1 VSGYT
6 PAGNFAPTVEGP
18 AGTDGVD
25 GLPGATGATGATGPW
40 PPPELAIACDVTP
53 ASLALDN
60 AWIEPDL
67 EAAAW
72 TKSGGTD
79 LDWGYDTCGW
89 WDLTLTGTVGGNW
102 LYAEANNLIG
112 GPRTFEVVAEALAD
126 DWLLIE
132 VYGTAS
138 AVHRV
143 WYDVANNA
151 IGTQSGA
158 ELVAAG
164 CTIAD
169 FTYAGHVWRRCRLT
183 IDGPIDSTRMRLAA
197 VAADASLEGT
207 TGAGASLRI
216 LGQAHVGH
224 FPELNGPAT
233 RVVQRRIER
242 VDSWGWLQRAGLEQL
257 SDTLAAPFWFDPLR
271 AEWGGEGPTEGESAG
286 IYCGGYAE
294 HTSRWLDLVGPGGAA
309 DLCRMLQDGAAIW
322 AIFVDATIDADT
334 LPVEPERWP
343 LFALLDDL
351 VAVAEEQALFAT
363 VHGVVGPA
371 VMMRHTYALVED
383 PPQRALYWAARF
395 GVSTAAGKIDAGGSP
410 AAGSYSVL
418 KPDAATEKTRC
429 VVGGTPGGMGADLD
443 ARSGMPIHGVYV
455 AIGRSLT
462 RPRVEEI
469 AWWLATRAGI
479 WVPP

>member
-1 VSGYT
+1 MSGYT

-18 AGTDGVD
+18 AGTPGVDGVD
-25 GLPGATGATGATGPW
+25 GATGATGPW

-72 TKSGGTD
+72 TRAAGASLT
-79 LDWGYDTCGW
+79 WGYDASGW

-102 LYAEANNLIG
+102 LYAEAQNLIG

-158 ELVAAG
+158 ELVAVG
-164 CTIAD
+164 VTIEDVTWGA
-169 FTYAGHVWRRCRLT
+169 HVWRRCRLT
-183 IDGPIDSTRMRLAA
+183 IDGSIDSTRMRLAA
-197 VAADASLEGT
+197 VAADASLEGSV
-207 TGAGASLRI
+207 GSGASLRF
-216 LGQAHVGH
+216 LAQANLGH
-224 FPELNGPAT
+224 FPGLSGPTT

-242 VDSWGWLQRAGLEQL
+242 VDSWGWLKQAGLSQL
-257 SDTLAAPFWFDPLR
+257 SDQLGAPFWYDPIR
-271 AEWGGEGPTEGESAG
+271 AEWGGEGPAEGESAG

-294 HTSRWLDLVGPGGAA
+294 HASRWLEIVACGAA
-309 DLCRMLQDGAAIW
+309 DLCRTLQDGAATW
-322 AIFVDATIDADT
+322 AIFIDATIDPAA
-334 LPVEPERWP
+334 LPASPERWP
-343 LFALLDDL
+343 LFAVIDD
-351 VAVAEEQALFAT
+351 AAAEEAHALYAT
-363 VHGVVGPA
+363 VSGVIGPA
-371 VMMRHTYALVED
+371 VLMRGAYALVQ
-383 PPQRALYWAARF
+383 PTQRALYWALRR
-395 GVSTAAGKIDAGGSP
+395 GDTTHVGIVDTGGMVAA
-410 AAGSYSVL
+410 SYSL
-418 KPDAATEKTRC
+418 LRPDPATEKTRC
-429 VVGGTPGGMGADLD
+429 VVGGTPSGMGAELE
-443 ARSGMPIHGVYV
+443 AQSGMPIHGVYV
-455 AIGRSLT
+455 ATGRTLT
-462 RPRVEEI
+462 LARAEEL